1 MREAPTPEPS
11 PEGPTKLA
19 AVVLNPSKF
28 PDAEVPKALIRA
40 ECHTHG
46 WPDPLI
52 GINRQVPRPRGSG
65 SAVQNGPI
73 TALK

>member
-1 MREAPTPEPS
+1 MIAPDRS
-11 PEGPTKLA
+11 SSRYSG
-19 AVVLNPSKF
+19 
-28 PDAEVPKALIRA
+28 
-40 ECHTHG
+40 G